1 MIAFVL
7 GDMAGGTLSRCS
19 SGILRTWHATA
30 YLARILAGVVSVAK
44 LLFVSLL
51 SALSAFSEVA
61 ETAAMCTMCHGLLRC
76 SSAAVGVVTAAVGFV
91 TTVVVAAAVVIAAA
105 AGVITVAVVV
115 VIAAVVIVTAAVFI
129 VTTAVVNV
137 VNKRHIKTHI
147 LNVQWGNTVLKVN
160 FK

>member
-7 GDMAGGTLSRCS
+7 GDMARGTLSRCS

-76 SSAAVGVVTAAVGFV
+76 SSAAVGVVT
-91 TTVVVAAAVVIAAA
+91 TT
-105 AGVITVAVVV
+105 TK
-115 VIAAVVIVTAAVFI
+115 
-129 VTTAVVNV
+129 TTAY
-137 VNKRHIKTHI
+137 
-147 LNVQWGNTVLKVN
+147 
-160 FK
+160 FKSRTTSVSLVISLPLFIGIS